1 MSDDF
6 YFEIY
11 ACFLNILEL
20 FSLEQQ
26 TRHIY
31 INNSEIQT

>member
-11 ACFLNILEL
+11 ARFLKILVL
-20 FSLEQQ
+20 LSLEQQ

-31 INNSEIQT
+31 INDSEIQT